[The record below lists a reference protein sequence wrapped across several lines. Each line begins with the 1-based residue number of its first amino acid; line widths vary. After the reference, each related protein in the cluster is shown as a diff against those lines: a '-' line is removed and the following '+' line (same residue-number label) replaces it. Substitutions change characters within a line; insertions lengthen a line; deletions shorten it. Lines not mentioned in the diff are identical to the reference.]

1 VTGTDANG
9 CSGIAQVTIIVE
21 IECEELFV
29 PTVFSPN
36 GEGPEVNNE
45 LCVFGNCISEVRY
58 EVYNRWG
65 EAVFSTSDPAKCWDG
80 NFKGEPVQTGVYV
93 YSLYAKLF
101 DGKIIEQKGNLT
113 VLR

>member
-1 VTGTDANG
+1 
-9 CSGIAQVTIIVE
+9 
-21 IECEELFV
+21 
-29 PTVFSPN
+29 
-36 GEGPEVNNE
+36 
-45 LCVFGNCISEVRY
+45 
-58 EVYNRWG
+58 VYNRWG
-65 EAVFSTSDPAKCWDG
+65 EAVFSTTDPAKCWDG